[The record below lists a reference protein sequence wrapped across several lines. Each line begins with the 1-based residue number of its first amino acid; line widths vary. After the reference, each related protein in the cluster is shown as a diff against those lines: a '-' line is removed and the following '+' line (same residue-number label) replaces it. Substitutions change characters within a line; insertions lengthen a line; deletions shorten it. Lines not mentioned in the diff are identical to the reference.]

1 MANIR
6 IDIASEF
13 KDKGFKAAEKR
24 TTSLTRKFDNL
35 TRTARR
41 TFIAVAGFRALQA
54 SVRAFAEE
62 DKAANKLA
70 VSLRNLGLA
79 YNTKPIEEYLEVSE
93 KATAISKDELSP
105 AIAQLISTTLNA
117 EKSMGLLNVAM
128 DVSTATGKDLG
139 AVTTA
144 LSRAYNGNFASL
156 GKLQTA
162 YTAAELEAMGF
173 SKAVEALGAQ
183 FSGAAQQNAQT
194 YSGKIDRL
202 SIAFG
207 DVKEEIG
214 KGILA
219 FLESLGS
226 GDYDAGLQKLV
237 NFGTAIGDVFRR
249 AGLSIE
255 YTRALLSTGLRIDEE
270 EARRL
275 EEIRNRFNNP
285 QAAQNRQ
292 ANNPA
297 SNRLFLADL
306 RKQQAL
312 QKKIEAD
319 RKKAA
324 ALAAKAEK
332 ERLKKEK
339 EAQMLKRAG
348 TVFDMENIQIVAA
361 MQGRVDAEQ
370 RLRLTALLAINT
382 GNAEAAEKLSLAVLA
397 ANSAALQ
404 NLGIMMKSGDNI
416 SDVIKK
422 IIDAQAKLSLVNLG
436 IGTIPKAPNPFQD
449 WPDIIA
455 AILAQIGALANKIS
469 TIGAPGAK
477 TSVTTTTTT
486 TTSGGVG
493 TGGTGGGGSGAG
505 TGVFNP
511 GGAGTGSTQVPGGII
526 IPDGTGGSV
535 FIPTEMTNPNLYGAG
550 KIPTGAVNP
559 LANANLYGAG
569 KIPSAALTDE
579 ERLALALGL
588 VAGSNANA
596 GTFVA
601 QSMDNPNLFGAGKIP
616 TASQGGVTVIV
627 QGSVITE
634 QDLTTIITD
643 QIYQNQKAG
652 QGITISSVAI

>member
-79 YNTKPIEEYLEVSE
+79 YNTKPIEDYLEASE

-173 SKAVEALGAQ
+173 TAAVEALGAQ

-237 NFGTAIGDVFRR
+237 NFGTAIGDAFRR
-249 AGLSIE
+249 AGVSIE
-255 YTRALLSTGLRIDEE
+255 YTKALLGTGFRIDEE
-270 EARRL
+270 EQRKL
-275 EEIRNRFNNP
+275 DEILNRFNNP
-285 QAAQNRQ
+285 QAAANRT

-297 SNRLFLADL
+297 SNRLFLADYK
-306 RKQQAL
+306 KQTTL

-324 ALAAKAEK
+324 ALAAKADK
-332 ERLKKEK
+332 ERLKREK

-361 MQGRVDAEQ
+361 MQGQIDGEQ
-370 RLRLTALLAINT
+370 RLRLVALLAIN
-382 GNAEAAEKLSLAVLA
+382 NDIADAAEKTSRAVLA
-397 ANSAALQ
+397 LNAPALA
-404 NLGIMMKSGDNI
+404 NLGVIMKAGD
-416 SDVIKK
+416 SVTDVIGRLLQ
-422 IIDAQAKLSLVNLG
+422 AQAKIALLDLGIVNL
-436 IGTIPKAPNPFQD
+436 PKAKNPFED
-449 WPDIIA
+449 WISVMAKIMADLDTIA
-455 AILAQIGALANKIS
+455 AKIRNMPSVAGS
-469 TIGAPGAK
+469 TSA
-477 TSVTTTTTT
+477 
-486 TTSGGVG
+486 GGN
-493 TGGTGGGGSGAG
+493 GTGGGGAGGIGGGGVGGGGGGSGTVIPNPFNPDAPPITTGSVSNAIDTLTALRAG
-505 TGVFNP
+505 T
-511 GGAGTGSTQVPGGII
+511 
-526 IPDGTGGSV
+526 
-535 FIPTEMTNPNLYGAG
+535 
-550 KIPTGAVNP
+550 PTGTPISFLLKEHIDTLTNS
-559 LANANLYGAG
+559 LTLSSMSNLSDEQAKLRAMGYFDTPGITAG
-569 KIPSAALTDE
+569 SSFDPSAFRRRE
-579 ERLALALGL
+579 EGL
-588 VAGSNANA
+588 
-596 GTFVA
+596 
-601 QSMDNPNLFGAGKIP
+601 PPI
-616 TASQGGVTVIV
+616 TVIV
-627 QGSVITE
+627 QGSVISE
-634 QDLTTIITD
+634 QDLSTAITN
-643 QIYQNQKAG
+643 QIYEQQKAG
-652 QGITISSVAI
+652 QGITISSTSI